1 MSEKLEKIEKAL
13 ARLAERQD
21 EICRHIAG
29 IEEKVAGLA
38 PRSPASSEEVI
49 RFLDQFRA
57 GEALGETSLGAWI
70 EVCEDPCLR
79 GGLRTVQ
86 TREGSHARLLAER
99 IKELGGAPVFE
110 LPESVHRKTMEGAGS
125 RERSDAEKVREF
137 ATRFPDV
144 EKALRP
150 IEDMAARLDAD
161 PETQSLLRTIAR
173 DECSTL
179 EWFHEV
185 CAQLG

>member
-1 MSEKLEKIEKAL
+1 MSKKLARIEKAL

-21 EICRHIAG
+21 EICQH
-29 IEEKVAGLA
+29 VAGLEQRLEALA
-38 PRSPASSEEVI
+38 PRAAADPAEVI

-70 EVCEDPCLR
+70 SVCQDPCLR

-86 TREGSHARLLAER
+86 MREGSHARLLAER
-99 IKELGGAPVFE
+99 IKELGGSPEFE
-110 LPESVHRKTMEGAGS
+110 LPESLQRSTLEDAGS

-137 ATRFPDV
+137 VARFPDA
-144 EKALRP
+144 EQALRP
-150 IEDMAARLDAD
+150 IEDLAARLDGD

-173 DECSTL
+173 DECATL
-179 EWFHEV
+179 EWFHSV
-185 CAQLG
+185 CTRP